1 MDNDHHGV
9 PHGPSF
15 LDRIGP
21 RHDSRSFSWCF
32 RCVRD
37 PFSPLCFSLLP
48 FYSRFP
54 PPDWGPQGRYLS
66 HPPLPPVVGS
76 GCKDKEVWLCQAQG
90 LEYNKGCLPLY
101 AFVLSLP
108 CGTVWSFAIDDL
120 LPLLPSAISIRGGF
134 FYGRGGVFLW
144 TGPLAQYRY
153 WNGPISLFPPT
164 IAPQNP
170 AVRLLGRA
178 GRFWWH
184 RASVTV
190 SQALPSINARVSLFA
205 RGAFLAMG
213 YSFYLSQLHLCHFD
227 TRGAL

>member
-76 GCKDKEVWLCQAQG
+76 GCKDREVWLCQAQCT
-90 LEYNKGCLPLY
+90 EYNKGYLPLY
-101 AFVLSLP
+101 AFVL
-108 CGTVWSFAIDDL
+108 CV
-120 LPLLPSAISIRGGF
+120 
-134 FYGRGGVFLW
+134 VFLRFRAF
-144 TGPLAQYRY
+144 PAL
-153 WNGPISLFPPT
+153 WNGLEFCH
-164 IAPQNP
+164 
-170 AVRLLGRA
+170 
-178 GRFWWH
+178 WW
-184 RASVTV
+184 SVT
-190 SQALPSINARVSLFA
+190 SFTLGYIHLRRIFLWPR
-205 RGAFLAMG
+205 RGFSMDWAPG
-213 YSFYLSQLHLCHFD
+213 PV
-227 TRGAL
+227 